1 MTDAEISKA
10 LALAIGWTENRRNED
25 GCPDPDIAVFAFS
38 ESPNAD
44 EVKVWFD
51 EKWRT
56 FDYRDPAVIWPIAK
70 ATNNFPSM
78 VAGGLWCS
86 GWSGPSAETPEKAV
100 ALAVIGIHAPK

>member
-1 MTDAEISKA
+1 MTDTEISKA
-10 LALAIGWTENRRNED
+10 LALAIGWPESDIDASNSSVHVCFEVATLEYPPTWRLFD
-25 GCPDPDIAVFAFS
+25 YKIPDI
-38 ESPNAD
+38 
-44 EVKVWFD
+44 
-51 EKWRT
+51 
-56 FDYRDPAVIWPIAK
+56 IWPIAK